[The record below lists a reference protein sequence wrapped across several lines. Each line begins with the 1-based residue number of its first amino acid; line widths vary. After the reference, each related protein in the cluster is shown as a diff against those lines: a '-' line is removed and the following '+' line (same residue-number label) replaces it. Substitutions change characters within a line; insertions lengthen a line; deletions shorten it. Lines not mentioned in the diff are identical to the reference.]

1 MGNGNSTNMRNYIVN
16 FDNVNQ
22 IIASG
27 HTIIHIMPP
36 DQEMCLIKNTLSANK
51 EIEVIN
57 QFIEQKQF
65 NKTILI
71 YGKNMGDYNIILQR
85 HNQIRNLG
93 FTRVYIYLGGLFE
106 WLLLQELYGTVN
118 FPTSVPF
125 KGNLLDYKIPQNDF
139 V

>member
-1 MGNGNSTNMRNYIVN
+1 MGNSNSTNMRNYIVN

-22 IIASG
+22 IIAAG

-36 DQEMCLIKNTLSANK
+36 DQEICLIKNTLTANK
-51 EIEVIN
+51 EIERIN
-57 QFIEQKQF
+57 QFIEQKHF
-65 NKTILI
+65 DKTILI
-71 YGKNMGDYNIILQR
+71 YGKNMGDYNVILQR
-85 HNQIRNLG
+85 HNQMRNLG

-106 WLLLQELYGTVN
+106 WLLLQELYGAAN